1 MLPLTSVEEVGFA
14 NIDAYESHKL
24 ELGKPLPD
32 KEQEIRWKEVI
43 LKCKHMGSRGILFR
57 EGGCKKSGLL
67 LSRSRM
73 EEKNQTSFLG
83 SKKS

>member
-32 KEQEIRWKEVI
+32 KEQEIKWKEVI
-43 LKCKHMGSRGILFR
+43 LKCKHMGSRVFLFR
-57 EGGCKKSGLL
+57 EGSCKKSGLL
-67 LSRSRM
+67 LSRSRR
-73 EEKNQTSFLG
+73 EEKKPNLFFG
-83 SKKS
+83 V